1 MQAGLHKNKDISIAK
16 ARSKLYWVDLSH
28 VLHAEKL
35 QVDNQWPA
43 TTTLLDVAVNASSKM
58 FPTLYSRHFKDGSMD
73 PNILHA
79 TIV

>member
-43 TTTLLDVAVNASSKM
+43 TTTLLDVAVNASSKCSQH
-58 FPTLYSRHFKDGSMD
+58 FILDISRMGLWIPIYYMQR
-73 PNILHA
+73 
-79 TIV
+79 